1 MPDRKSEHLSD
12 RLNAE
17 KMSEWMPDT
26 MLKQYVTVGI
36 TRSTVILVETNLPPP
51 ICQGLCL
58 FTGGYVRKK
67 HLFLARIPMLLEIG
81 EDPSRGWRAD
91 STKNQDIDHIAES
104 YPLPN
109 VYITNWKITIFNG

>member
-1 MPDRKSEHLSD
+1 MP
-12 RLNAE
+12 E

-67 HLFLARIPMLLEIG
+67 HLVSCENSNVAGDWGRSFEGMESRLNLRIRIL
-81 EDPSRGWRAD
+81 
-91 STKNQDIDHIAES
+91 T
-104 YPLPN
+104 
-109 VYITNWKITIFNG
+109 T